1 MNLIKTINDEK
12 KDWTKKYHKVIQG
25 IERMVDMQMQL
36 HNIMKLAEEANIQIT
51 EIKFTILQTSNNY
64 QMQTAGDIFS
74 ISEDLQNIIQ
84 SDMENQVY
92 HIQKLLAD
100 KLDNCKE
107 KGNNYVKEHIKEIQ
121 DAYKQKDIIM
131 KEYNTKGK

>member
-1 MNLIKTINDEK
+1 
-12 KDWTKKYHKVIQG
+12 
-25 IERMVDMQMQL
+25 
-36 HNIMKLAEEANIQIT
+36 
-51 EIKFTILQTSNNY
+51 
-64 QMQTAGDIFS
+64 MQTAGDIFS

-84 SDMENQVY
+84 SDIENQVY

-100 KLDNCKE
+100 ELDNCKE
-107 KGNNYVKEHIKEIQ
+107 KGNNYVEGHIKETQ